1 MFRVKKQ
8 TPLTDKIIR
17 FCDKEDIY
25 GRKGLP
31 GMNRKIMPGLNM
43 TINDLETASSL
54 DGVMMTEY
62 LQSWYEKINKDTFIW
77 EWDDKNKGNLIL
89 KLGRVEFYEKSGE
102 LLVLVKGYTSP
113 DIEFEYFQPMY
124 KEKHHWCCPV
134 FSFQAFE
141 TFEEARAFLEKE
153 GLDVFETKIERYA
166 DQEIE
171 QVSII
176 DRNRKRL
183 R

>member
-43 TINDLETASSL
+43 TINELETASSL

-62 LQSWYEKINKDTFIW
+62 LQSWYEKINKDAFIW
-77 EWDDKNKGNLIL
+77 EWDNKNKENLIL
-89 KLGRVEFYEKSGE
+89 KFGRVEFYEKSGE
-102 LLVLVKGYTSP
+102 LLVLVKGYTSH
-113 DIEFEYFQPMY
+113 DIEFEYFQPNY
-124 KEKHHWCCPV
+124 K
-134 FSFQAFE
+134 
-141 TFEEARAFLEKE
+141 
-153 GLDVFETKIERYA
+153 
-166 DQEIE
+166 
-171 QVSII
+171 
-176 DRNRKRL
+176 
-183 R
+183 